1 MSTKPS
7 ATYAVEFLQTAVKQ
21 LAAVDPVHQRRIA
34 KRIDA
39 LATEPRP
46 VGAEKL
52 KGSDYLRIRIGDYR
66 VIYQIEDGRLVV
78 LIVEL
83 GHRREIY
90 R

>member
-1 MSTKPS
+1 MPTGFGFPLP
-7 ATYAVEFLQTAVKQ
+7 TRHV
-21 LAAVDPVHQRRIA
+21 RRG

-66 VIYQIEDGRLVV
+66 VIYQVEDGRLVV

>member
-7 ATYAVEFLQTAVKQ
+7 AIYTVEFLQAAVKQ

-66 VIYQIEDGRLVV
+66 VIYQVEDGRLVV

>member
-7 ATYAVEFLQTAVKQ
+7 ATYTVEFLQTAVKQ

-52 KGSDYLRIRIGDYR
+52 KGSD
-66 VIYQIEDGRLVV
+66 
-78 LIVEL
+78 
-83 GHRREIY
+83 
-90 R
+90 

>member
-1 MSTKPS
+1 MSTKPT
-7 ATYAVEFLQTAVKQ
+7 ATYTVEFLQSAAKQ

-39 LATEPRP
+39 LAMEPRP

-66 VIYQIEDGRLVV
+66 VIYQVEDGRLVV